1 MIPTHEL
8 TQLETVLGNYSID
21 RRLNAIRVI
30 ALQRVSAY
38 EKPLAETLFEDKS
51 NKLLATFTELVH
63 APNANVATLI
73 NKFREE
79 CNALATQ
86 CVCAC
91 D

>member
-38 EKPLAETLFEDKS
+38 EKPFAETLFEVKS
-51 NKLLATFTELVH
+51 NKLLVTFTELSH
-63 APNANVATLI
+63 APNANVAALI

-79 CNALATQ
+79 CNALETE